1 MEKISDKPN
10 LKHIKQASRPFEPF
24 PTVTGFGQDPGILYT
39 SAGGVN
45 SNVLLFSLVTP
56 CTPSAE
62 ATGIAGNICSHHPPP
77 ARLLSEDPETIMCRL
92 KEFILPLA

>member
-10 LKHIKQASRPFEPF
+10 LKHIKQASRPFEIF
-24 PTVTGFGQDPGILYT
+24 STITGFGIDPGF
-39 SAGGVN
+39 SVPQQEGVI

-77 ARLLSEDPETIMCRL
+77 ACLLSEDPGTIMCRL
-92 KEFILPLA
+92 KEFIPPLA